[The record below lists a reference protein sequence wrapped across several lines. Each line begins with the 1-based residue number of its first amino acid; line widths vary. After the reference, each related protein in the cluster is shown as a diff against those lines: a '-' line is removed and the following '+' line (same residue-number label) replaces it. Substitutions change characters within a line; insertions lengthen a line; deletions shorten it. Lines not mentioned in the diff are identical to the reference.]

1 MDTKNVKKAASFSRV
16 DAMIDDIISSFD
28 WDRVQTVMEYTGWRW
43 EGNQESPSLDEL
55 KEKAVYLLKGASDL
69 RLGSFEDVH
78 WELSIMNGTGGL
90 EASAFCNEDK
100 TEIIALDLKFVIA
113 DWESS
118 LEDLED
124 QVDEPQREL
133 IDLLTTQ
140 LDALSAL
147 SKIELNADTIAEI
160 KRLKEKIKR

>member
-90 EASAFCNEDK
+90 EASAFCN
-100 TEIIALDLKFVIA
+100 
-113 DWESS
+113 
-118 LEDLED
+118 
-124 QVDEPQREL
+124 
-133 IDLLTTQ
+133 
-140 LDALSAL
+140 
-147 SKIELNADTIAEI
+147 
-160 KRLKEKIKR
+160 

>member
-43 EGNQESPSLDEL
+43 EGNRESPSLDEL

-124 QVDEPQREL
+124 QVDEPQHEL

-147 SKIELNADTIAEI
+147 SKIELNADTIADI